1 MGSLLAPF
9 GDRLHDDIFESIFE
23 LSDPIFVDDEN
34 SQYKWHIGQENVAVS
49 STAKRAGQTS

>member
-23 LSDPIFVDDEN
+23 LCDSIFVADEN
-34 SQYKWHIGQENVAVS
+34 SKCKWHIGQENAAVS
-49 STAKRAGQTS
+49 STAKRGG